1 MARRTRK
8 IKRSRSRKV
17 RRVSQKRKSRKG
29 GRKRRTKKRVSR
41 KMKGG
46 AEGIGKEYYFNDRAA
61 WQPEKGDYSIL
72 KGTIKEITRTGV
84 AIMGDE
90 KRVWS
95 HVYKTEDDAKGNNNG
110 IKIKNILQQMHNEKE
125 ELKQAQKRL
134 ALVKASSS
142 PISPVS
148 LADNDVLMKIAENIP
163 AAEIERKAKAAAAAA
178 TAATAAAAAA
188 AAEAAAEAAAR
199 DERDERDR
207 KEKQTRKA
215 YYLTLDPNSREASD
229 FVRWNGDW

>member
-17 RRVSQKRKSRKG
+17 RRVSRKRKSRKG

-72 KGTIKEITRTGV
+72 KGTIKEITRTEL
-84 AIMGDE
+84 AIMGDGT
-90 KRVWS
+90 RVWS
-95 HVYKTEDDAKGNNNG
+95 HVYKTEDDAKGNDNG
-110 IKIKNILQQMHNEKE
+110 ITIQSIIQQMDNEKE

-134 ALVKASSS
+134 ALVKGHISGSDSS
-142 PISPVS
+142 IAN
-148 LADNDVLMKIAENIP
+148 ADWDVILKIAENIP
-163 AAEIERKAKAAAAAA
+163 AAEIERKAKAAAAAI
-178 TAATAAAAAA
+178 TAAAAAA
-188 AAEAAAEAAAR
+188 AAEAAAR
-199 DERDERDR
+199 DEINEQDRQERQAK
-207 KEKQTRKA
+207 KE
-215 YYLTLDPNSREASD
+215 YFLTINPNSSKKREFGWSTD
-229 FVRWNGDW
+229 R